1 MVDLAAIRETMHQM
15 GGDISKVNPL
25 IPVDL
30 VVDHS
35 VTVDYFGRPDAI
47 ALNEKI
53 NFERNKERFQFFRW
67 AQKSFKNFRVV
78 PPATGIMHQIN
89 MEYLSTVAAKK
100 NVEGDTIVYPDS
112 LVGTDSH
119 STMVNGLGVVAR
131 GVGGIEAEAAMFGKP
146 LYFVIPEVVG
156 FRLTGLLPEGATSK
170 GPCPNDNKYPP

>member
-1 MVDLAAIRETMHQM
+1 MHQM

-67 AQKSFKNFRVV
+67 AQKSFKNFRMV
-78 PPATGIMHQIN
+78 PPATGIIYQIN
-89 MEYLSTVAAKK
+89 MEYLSTVDAKK

-119 STMVNGLGVVAR
+119 TTMVNGLG
-131 GVGGIEAEAAMFGKP
+131 
-146 LYFVIPEVVG
+146 
-156 FRLTGLLPEGATSK
+156 
-170 GPCPNDNKYPP
+170 